1 MYANASLSLAETPT
15 AAASPPTPALTL
27 ELTPENHTPAVTR
40 T

>member
-27 ELTPENHTPAVTR
+27 ELTPENHPPAVTR